1 MHSTTVKV
9 RGYHLDLYGHVN
21 NARYLEFLE
30 EARWRLLEENRDL
43 GALHAQGIG
52 FVAVKIVINYRR
64 PALLGDRLEIR
75 SHVATLGTKSGVLHQ
90 DVVLANAEEST
101 VSGGETDSGRCE
113 PARLLSHHGRHQPG
127 ELIADADVTFVVFD
141 TRQQRAIPITGEIR
155 ELFLSHTG

>member
-30 EARWRLLEENRDL
+30 EARWQLLEKNCDL
-43 GALHAQGIG
+43 GALQAQGMG

-90 DVVLANAEEST
+90 DVVLAGAEEST
-101 VSGGETDSGRCE
+101 VSGGEPDTGGCE
-113 PARLLSHHGRHQPG
+113 PIRPRSDQGKREPG
-127 ELIADADVTFVVFD
+127 ELIADADVTFVVYD
-141 TRQQRAIPITGEIR
+141 TRQQRAIPIAGEIR
-155 ELFLSHTG
+155 ELFHAHTA